1 MKSHYVYYSAATEPD
16 CNIISH
22 TTMTMFADSTNV
34 RDYCVCTEESNWK
47 NIEKTGQDGM
57 EEGEVG

>member
-1 MKSHYVYYSAATEPD
+1 
-16 CNIISH
+16 
-22 TTMTMFADSTNV
+22 MTLFADSTSV
-34 RDYCVCTEESNWK
+34 RDYCLYTEESNWK